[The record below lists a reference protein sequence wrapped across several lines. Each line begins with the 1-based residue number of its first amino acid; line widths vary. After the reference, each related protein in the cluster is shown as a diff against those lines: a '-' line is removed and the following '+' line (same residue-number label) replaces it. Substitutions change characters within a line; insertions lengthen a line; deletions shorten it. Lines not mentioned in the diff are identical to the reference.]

1 MRRAGIGQEM
11 IKGIFF
17 DAAGVLYRRASPTAD
32 YALGMLREAGYSFEL
47 PAEDLTCLQA
57 LHARASRGEVD
68 HEAYW
73 DQFLIKHGVEDPANR
88 QAFTTRIIAYSNE
101 VSPVPGAREVLRE
114 LKRRGFLLGIV
125 TDTMYPLEWKKR
137 RLEKAGVADFIDV
150 IACSTDLGVH
160 KPDPRIY
167 LNAVQQANLV
177 PAESVFV
184 GHLGIELQGA
194 HAAGMVTVAVNSEPG
209 AQSDHPCESIADLPD
224 LPIFMDAA
232 NRSETGGSHV

>member
-1 MRRAGIGQEM
+1 M

-17 DAAGVLYRRASPTAD
+17 DAAGILYQRASPTAD
-32 YALGMLREAGYSFEL
+32 YALGRLREAGYAFEL
-47 PAEDLTCLQA
+47 PTEDLSALQA
-57 LHARASRGEVD
+57 LQSRASRGEVD
-68 HEAYW
+68 HEVYW
-73 DQFLIKHGVEDPANR
+73 DQFLEKHGVEDPATR
-88 QAFTTRIIAYSNE
+88 QAFTTRIIAYSND
-101 VSPVPGAREVLRE
+101 VSPVPGAREALQE

-125 TDTMYPLEWKKR
+125 TDTMYPLEWKRR

-167 LNAVQQANLV
+167 MNAVQQASLV

-184 GHLGIELQGA
+184 GHLAVELQGA

-209 AQSDHPCESIADLPD
+209 AQSDHACESIADLPD
-224 LPIFMDAA
+224 LPIFMQTA
-232 NRSETGGSHV
+232 NRAEAGGSTSDLMKGGSSG

>member
-1 MRRAGIGQEM
+1 M

-17 DAAGVLYRRASPTAD
+17 DAAGILYRRASPTAD
-32 YALGMLREAGYSFEL
+32 FALGMLREAGYAFAL
-47 PAEDLTCLQA
+47 PAEDLSSLQA
-57 LHARASRGEVD
+57 LQARASQGEVD
-68 HEAYW
+68 HDAYW
-73 DQFLIKHGVEDPANR
+73 DQFLKKHGVEDPATR
-88 QAFTTRIIAYSNE
+88 QTFTTRIIAYSNE
-101 VSPVPGAREVLRE
+101 VSPVPGARGALQE

-125 TDTMYPLEWKKR
+125 TDTMYPLEWKRR

-177 PAESVFV
+177 PAESIFV
-184 GHLGIELQGA
+184 GHLAIELQGA
-194 HAAGMVTVAVNSEPG
+194 HAAGMMTVAVNSEPG
-209 AQSDHPCESIADLPD
+209 AQSDHTCESITDLPD

-232 NRSETGGSHV
+232 NRSEAGG

>member
-1 MRRAGIGQEM
+1 M

-17 DAAGVLYRRASPTAD
+17 DAAGVLYRRASPTED
-32 YALGMLREAGYSFEL
+32 YALGLLREAGFASAL
-47 PAEDLTCLQA
+47 SAEDLSSLLA

-73 DQFLIKHGVEDPANR
+73 DQFLRKHGVEDPATR
-88 QAFTTRIIAYSNE
+88 QAFTARIIAYSNE
-101 VSPVPGAREVLRE
+101 VSPVPGAREALQE

-160 KPDPRIY
+160 KPNPRIY

-184 GHLGIELQGA
+184 GHLAIELQGA
-194 HAAGMVTVAVNSEPG
+194 RAAGLLTVAVNSEPG

-224 LPIFMDAA
+224 LPIFMVSAQQ
-232 NRSETGGSHV
+232 SEAGG

>member
-1 MRRAGIGQEM
+1 M

-17 DAAGVLYRRASPTAD
+17 DAAGVLYCRASPTEN
-32 YALGMLREAGYSFEL
+32 YALGLLREAGFSSAL
-47 PAEDLTCLQA
+47 PAEDLASLLA

-73 DQFLIKHGVEDPANR
+73 DEFLKKHGIEDPATR
-88 QAFTTRIIAYSNE
+88 QAFTARIIAYSNE
-101 VSPVPGAREVLRE
+101 VSPVPGAREALQE

-184 GHLGIELQGA
+184 GHLAIELQGA
-194 HAAGMVTVAVNSEPG
+194 RAAGLLTVAVNSEPG

-224 LPIFMDAA
+224 LPIFMVAA
-232 NRSETGGSHV
+232 QRSEAVG